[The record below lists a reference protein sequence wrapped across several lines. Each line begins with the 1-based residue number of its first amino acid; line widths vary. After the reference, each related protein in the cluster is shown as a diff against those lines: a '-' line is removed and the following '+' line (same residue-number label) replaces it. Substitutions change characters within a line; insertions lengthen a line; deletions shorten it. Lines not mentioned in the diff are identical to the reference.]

1 MFDAAGGFDAFMR
14 DTCVIVTSDHGH
26 CEILPDR
33 DAAVIT
39 LQEVLA
45 DFTHGDL
52 GKAWRE
58 KDDLLVCPNM
68 RAAQIYLRDRSS
80 AMIERVARTA
90 LLDPRVDLIMWKED
104 AYVVTGPRGRLE
116 FRRSG
121 DGWRWNG
128 DAELLQLSSDGADVE
143 STEYPNAF
151 ERIAGVLDA
160 RQSGDLWLTAQPGCE
175 FEVPGGKA
183 HLGGGS
189 HGALHALD
197 SLSPVIAAGLP
208 RRLPQR
214 MRAVDIAPLCL
225 EALGLPVATEL
236 TKK

>member
-1 MFDAAGGFDAFMR
+1 
-14 DTCVIVTSDHGH
+14 
-26 CEILPDR
+26 
-33 DAAVIT
+33 
-39 LQEVLA
+39 
-45 DFTHGDL
+45 
-52 GKAWRE
+52 
-58 KDDLLVCPNM
+58 
-68 RAAQIYLRDRSS
+68 
-80 AMIERVARTA
+80 
-90 LLDPRVDLIMWKED
+90 
-104 AYVVTGPRGRLE
+104 
-116 FRRSG
+116 
-121 DGWRWNG
+121 
-128 DAELLQLSSDGADVE
+128 

-175 FEVPGGKA
+175 FDLPGGKA

-225 EALGLPVATEL
+225 EAMGLRTEVTERL
-236 TKK
+236 NH